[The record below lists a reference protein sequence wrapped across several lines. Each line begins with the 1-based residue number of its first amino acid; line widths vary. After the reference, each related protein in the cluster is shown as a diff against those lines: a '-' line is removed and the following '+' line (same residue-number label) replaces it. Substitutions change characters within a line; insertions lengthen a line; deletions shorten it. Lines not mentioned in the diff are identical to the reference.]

1 MAPGRAGLIAFGA
14 VAATPAAAAAP
25 SLVVFG
31 AFFPAWILCAL
42 VGVVGAILVRAAL
55 VMLKLD
61 ELLPAKLVV
70 YLAFAILIGI
80 GVWRLWYAGGPA

>member
-1 MAPGRAGLIAFGA
+1 MESGRAGLIAFGA
-14 VAATPAAAAAP
+14 VAATPAVAAAP

-42 VGVVGAILVRAAL
+42 IGVGGAVLVRVAL
-55 VMLKLD
+55 VKLKLD
-61 ELLPAKLVV
+61 EFLPAKLIV

-80 GVWRLWYAGGPA
+80 GVWRVWYAGGPA